1 MQNPYVEAYDKYKS
15 KSIYYILGK
24 LISST
29 SGLVGHNNEYQ
40 HTEHSGTKNSSDEV
54 LETPD

>member
-1 MQNPYVEAYDKYKS
+1 M
-15 KSIYYILGK
+15 YYILGK

-29 SGLVGHNNEYQ
+29 FGLVGHDNEYQ
-40 HTEHSGTKNSSDEV
+40 HTEYSGTKNSSDEV